1 MRYKKKEIF
10 AIIIILLISLGL
22 AFLPNIQSYVNKDD
36 EILED
41 KPNYVTITVTGE
53 VIENDYKIKIKYG
66 YSYGNIIRQLQLVS
80 NDYSIIQ
87 YDSKERFYEDT
98 TIVIPSTDTGS
109 LIYEDDKIISI
120 NTASKEELMKIYGIG
135 DKRSDKI
142 IEYRVNKKISS
153 YDELKVVLGVSDAVM
168 EEIKKQAILQWY
180 SFFSYRR
187 IAIINIPKI

>member
-168 EEIKKQAILQWY
+168 EEIKKQAILQ
-180 SFFSYRR
+180 
-187 IAIINIPKI
+187 

>member
-187 IAIINIPKI
+187 IAIINIL